1 MALSTENKLYISLGV
16 LAVLGGALFLQ
27 NKKDKAEA
35 QSYTL
40 SGQAANLPKIEL
52 TDDDLKKID
61 KIEIT
66 KAAAADAGAPVA
78 IELTKTGDDWKLT
91 KPVEATANQP
101 NVKSLLDNLKT
112 LKVTE
117 LIDASPAAYSKFGLG
132 EDKALHA
139 VFSKGNGVALDVSF
153 GDSGGR
159 GQMTRIAGKD
169 GVYAVKGYSSYLY
182 ARDAKGW
189 RDMTIFKFEDTQV
202 SNVTIDNDNGS
213 FVFALEGDKWT
224 SKFKK
229 GKDSAEPIKN
239 FDESKLKDMLR
250 AYKALNGDNF
260 ADKSKTAA
268 DVGLE
273 KPVSTVVF
281 TLKDGAKRE
290 IKVGS
295 TAEGTSRWVKASGS
309 DDIWSIS
316 SWAAEWATAEEKKFQ
331 KSDDKKPG
339 SSDAD
344 HPNAKHFSSGPGGMG
359 APPGMGGPPGGP
371 PGEP

>member
-40 SGQAANLPKIEL
+40 SGQAASLPKIEL
-52 TDDDLKKID
+52 SDDDLKKID
-61 KIEIT
+61 KIAIS
-66 KAAAADAGAPVA
+66 KPASGDAGAPVDV
-78 IELTKTGDDWKLT
+78 ELTKTGEDWKLS
-91 KPVEATANQP
+91 KPTDATANQP
-101 NVKSLLDNLKT
+101 NVKSLLDNLKV
-112 LKVTE
+112 LKVSE
-117 LIDASPAAYSKFGLG
+117 LIDKSTASYAKFGLSD
-132 EDKALHA
+132 DKALHA
-139 VFSKGNGVALDVSF
+139 VFSKGSAVALDVYF

-182 ARDAKGW
+182 ARDVKGW
-189 RDMTIFKFEDTQV
+189 RDLTIFKFEDTQV
-202 SNVTIDNDNGS
+202 SNVTIDNANGS

-229 GKDSAEPIKN
+229 GKDSAAPIKN
-239 FDESKLKDMLR
+239 FEESKLKDMLR
-250 AYKALNGDNF
+250 AYKALNADNF
-260 ADKSKTAA
+260 AEKSKTPA
-268 DVGLE
+268 DVGLD

-290 IKVGS
+290 IKLGA
-295 TAEGTSRWVKASGS
+295 TAEGTSRWVKATGS
-309 DDIWSIS
+309 DEIWSIS
-316 SWAAEWATAEEKKFQ
+316 SWAAEWATADEKKFQ
-331 KSDDKKPG
+331 KSEDKKPG

-344 HPNAKHFSSGPGGMG
+344 HPNAHHFSGGPPGMG
-359 APPGMGGPPGGP
+359 APPGMSPP